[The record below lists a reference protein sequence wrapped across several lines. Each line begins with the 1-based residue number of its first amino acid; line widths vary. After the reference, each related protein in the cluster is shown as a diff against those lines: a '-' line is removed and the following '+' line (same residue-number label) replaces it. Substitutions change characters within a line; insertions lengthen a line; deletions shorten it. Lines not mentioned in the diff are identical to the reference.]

1 MKQKKNSSQGLI
13 LTLFWRYL
21 AGALLIWSVI
31 VGGSLIWNLH
41 LTEGR
46 TMALAHNEALANFNK
61 DQAFRLWATNH
72 GGVYVP
78 ITPQFKP
85 SPFMSHI
92 PDRDI
97 ETPGGRKLTLLNPA
111 SMVRQLMDD
120 YSDLYGIRG
129 KITSKKVLYP
139 GNAPDEWEKEALER
153 LEQGE
158 KEVLEVAEINGK
170 PFLRLM
176 RPMYMQAGCEKCHS
190 HQGLHE
196 GDFSG
201 GVDVSIPIA
210 PYLEAQ
216 EKIVGSFIT
225 THGLIWILGIS
236 GIGFG
241 ARQVYNR
248 LLADRQM
255 KQLTALHRSEL
266 EQEVE
271 TRRRKDQALLDS
283 EQFSHALIDASLD
296 GIITMDDDGL
306 IQSFNKSSSKIFG
319 FSESE
324 VIGKPVAMLMP
335 EDSRQAHAEGVA
347 RYLKTGQQRVLG
359 VGPIKVRGQRKDGTS
374 FPLELSLNELQLD
387 QHLFVG
393 MLRDITEQ
401 VRLEEVMIQSEKM
414 MSVGRLAAGMAHEI
428 NNPLAGILQSM
439 QVITNRLSPDFAKNR
454 SAAERAG
461 IDLPSINEYMQL
473 RQIDLLIGSVIE
485 SGNRA
490 AHIVNSMLSFSRKST
505 AEKTNIDLP
514 KLMDETIELA
524 ANDYDLKKSY
534 DFRHI
539 VIERDYEADLPQIY
553 CEQNEIQ
560 QVIINLLK
568 NGAQAMAVERD
579 ERSSQ
584 FTIRIRRDGPQLC
597 FQIEDNGP
605 GISDESSKHIF
616 EPFYTTKGIGE
627 GTGLGL
633 SVSYFIVTENHAG
646 NMWVKPT
653 PGGGACF
660 VVCLPIT
667 G

>member
-1 MKQKKNSSQGLI
+1 MKQEKNSSQGLI
-13 LTLFWRYL
+13 LNLFWRYL
-21 AGALLIWSVI
+21 IGALLIWSAI

-46 TMALAHNEALANFNK
+46 AMDLAHNEALANFNK
-61 DQAFRLWATNH
+61 DQAFRLWATKH

-78 ITPQFKP
+78 ITPKSIP
-85 SPFMSHI
+85 SPFLSHI
-92 PDRDI
+92 PERDI
-97 ETPGGRKLTLLNPA
+97 ETLGGRKLTLLDPA
-111 SMVRQLMDD
+111 SMVRQLMED

-129 KITSKKVLYP
+129 KITSKNVLYP
-139 GNAPDEWEKEALER
+139 GNAPDEWERVALQR
-153 LEQGE
+153 LEEGE
-158 KEVLEVAEINGK
+158 KEVLEVAQLNGE
-170 PFLRLM
+170 PYLRLM
-176 RPMYMQAGCEKCHS
+176 RPMYMQKGCEKCHAS
-190 HQGLHE
+190 QGFRDK
-196 GDFSG
+196 DFIG
-201 GVDVSIPIA
+201 GVDVSIPIT
-210 PYLEAQ
+210 PYFESQKGIA
-216 EKIVGSFIT
+216 GAFIT

-255 KQLTALHRSEL
+255 KQLTTLHRSEL
-266 EQEVE
+266 EQEVD
-271 TRRRKDQALLDS
+271 TRRRKEQALLES
-283 EQFSHALIDASLD
+283 EQFARALIDASLD
-296 GIITMDDDGL
+296 GVITMDDDGL
-306 IQSFNKSSSKIFG
+306 IQSFNKASSKIFG

-374 FPLELSLNELQLD
+374 FPLELSLNQLQLD

-439 QVITNRLSPDFAKNR
+439 QVITNRLSPELAKNR

-461 IDLPSINEYMQL
+461 IDIPSINDYMQQ
-473 RQIDLLIGSVIE
+473 RQIDQLIRSVIE
-485 SGNRA
+485 SGSRA
-490 AHIVNSMLSFSRKST
+490 AHIVNSMLSFSRKSA
-505 AEKTNIDLP
+505 AEKANIDLTQ
-514 KLMDETIELA
+514 LMDETIELA

-539 VIERDYEADLPQIY
+539 IIERDYEPDLPQVY

-568 NGAQAMAVERD
+568 NGAQAMAVERV
-579 ERSSQ
+579 EKSPQ

-605 GISDESSKHIF
+605 GINDESSKHIF

-633 SVSYFIVTENHAG
+633 SVSYFIVTENHGG
-646 NMWVKPT
+646 NMWVKPA

-660 VVCLPIT
+660 IVCLPIE